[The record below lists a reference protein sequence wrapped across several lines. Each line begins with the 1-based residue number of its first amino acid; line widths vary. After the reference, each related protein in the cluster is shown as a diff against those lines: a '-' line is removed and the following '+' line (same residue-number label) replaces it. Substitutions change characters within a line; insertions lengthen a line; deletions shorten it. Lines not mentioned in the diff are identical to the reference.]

1 MKQIDFTKVSIK
13 DIEGNEQ
20 ETNVAKAVGNLI
32 FNMADDV
39 AEHDLG
45 IKIYHSDGAIDIDE
59 NEEKI
64 LKKYL
69 PALKY
74 NLRSAIEQLLSK

>member
-1 MKQIDFTKVSIK
+1 MKKIDFTSVPIA
-13 DIEGNEQ
+13 DIEGNEFEQ
-20 ETNVAKAVGNLI
+20 NVAQAIGNLV

-45 IKIYHSDGAIDIDE
+45 IKIYHSSGTIDIDE
-59 NEEKI
+59 KEEKI
-64 LKKYL
+64 LRKYL